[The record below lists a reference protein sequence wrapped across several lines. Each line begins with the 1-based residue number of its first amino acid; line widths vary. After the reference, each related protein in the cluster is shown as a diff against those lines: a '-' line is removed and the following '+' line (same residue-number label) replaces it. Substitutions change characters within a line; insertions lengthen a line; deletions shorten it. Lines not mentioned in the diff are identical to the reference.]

1 MARGSGLTAALRH
14 RDFRLLMG
22 AYTAASIGGW
32 AYQVGLAVWIYEQ
45 TGSAAWLGVA
55 TVFRFVPALVFS
67 PYGGVL
73 ADRMER
79 VWLMVRL
86 DVVAALMMAVLAV
99 MIAVDV
105 PVIVAILTTALSATI
120 GTMYDPAAAALT
132 PQLVPERDLG
142 AANALR
148 NTVDNLAVIAGPALG
163 ALVLLLG
170 PPQVSVVLSATTYAI
185 SAVFVAQ
192 IRTRSTPVDVTEG
205 GSLGVGRQML
215 VGITAIGRS
224 VTTAVLV
231 AYSVAATFVYGFD
244 TVQFVLLSRDVLGT
258 GAEGYGSLL
267 AGLGLGGI
275 LAAPLVVRL
284 ERLPSLGVVILAG
297 MATYCLPTLLF
308 LVVSEPVAAFFIQVV
323 RGGGTLV
330 VDVLAITALQRA
342 LPNDILARV
351 FGAFD
356 TLVLA
361 ALIAG
366 AVVAP
371 AVIDG
376 WGLTASLWIAGVA
389 FPILSLAGLPALR
402 LMDREATERQ
412 AELAPRKA
420 LLEQCDLFSHVSDGG
435 LEQLAGSAATVEV
448 PAGTAVLTE
457 GEPAADFY
465 VLEEGVLAVTSR
477 GERAAL
483 SQVNSLEPPD
493 YFGEIGLIEQIPRTA
508 TVTAARDARLL
519 RIPGEDFLAAL
530 TEYTPSTALVEGAA
544 MRLGRTHPSLRL
556 TQQATGTTTDS

>member
-79 VWLMVRL
+79 VGLMVRL
-86 DVVAALMMAVLAV
+86 DVIAALMMAVLAV

-258 GAEGYGSLL
+258 GAEGYGYLL

-508 TVTAARDARLL
+508 TVTAARDARVL

>member
-79 VWLMVRL
+79 VGLMVRL

-258 GAEGYGSLL
+258 GAEGYGYLL

-284 ERLPSLGVVILAG
+284 ERVPSLGLVILGG

-508 TVTAARDARLL
+508 TVTAARDARVL